1 MAWRGPPGCRA
12 PHASRKLKGT
22 CVSVR
27 QTGDMKLT
35 APTRRLVGWLPSGML
50 DWPGR
55 LSSTVFL
62 GGCDFRCPFCH
73 NEALVSVPDVP
84 AEWSSLITHLE
95 AKRNWLDGVVITGG
109 EPTVDPGLP
118 EMLRT
123 FTEMGIPVKLDTNG
137 NHPDV
142 LKPLLA
148 EGLISYVAL
157 DLKTPFSRYA
167 SLTGVAES
175 SARVAESVE
184 IIIDSGIAHE
194 FRTTVYPGA
203 VTLEDLEEMARTIEG
218 GDRYALQ
225 QFVPTTTLDP
235 RASAVLPYH
244 PDALHE
250 SAARCSRFLPT
261 IVRGA

>member
-1 MAWRGPPGCRA
+1 
-12 PHASRKLKGT
+12 
-22 CVSVR
+22 
-27 QTGDMKLT
+27 
-35 APTRRLVGWLPSGML
+35 ML

-55 LSSTVFL
+55 LSATVFL

-73 NEALVSVPDVP
+73 NEALVSVPD
-84 AEWSSLITHLE
+84 ASADWNILLAHLE
-95 AKRNWLDGVVITGG
+95 AKRHWLDGVVITGG
-109 EPTVDPGLP
+109 EPTLDPGLP

-123 FTEMGIPVKLDTNG
+123 FARMEIPVKLDTNG

-142 LKPLLA
+142 LRSLLS

-157 DLKTPFSRYA
+157 DIKTPFARYA
-167 SLTGVAES
+167 ALTGVAES
-175 SARVAESVE
+175 GANVAESVE
-184 IIIDSGIAHE
+184 IIIDSGVAHE

-203 VTLEDLEEMARTIEG
+203 VSLEDLEDIARAVEG

-235 RASAVLPYH
+235 RASAVLPFN

-250 SAARCSRFLPT
+250 TASSCCRYLPT
-261 IVRGA
+261 TVRGA